1 MGLDIVEYVMA
12 VEDAFEVALP
22 DDRLDTV
29 RSPRD
34 FAALVAECVP
44 AADSGP
50 CLSQRAFY
58 RLRWAMLNRAD
69 LPRGAIKPEL
79 VLVDMLPAERPT
91 ELWAAICGELQ
102 LPKPL
107 TLRGRHGVLAFLGMR
122 PTTFGNAVGELVMR
136 YPRRLLKAG
145 EGWTASQ
152 IHAVLAQLLDREQG
166 ISPGSYSVDASYV
179 HDLGMD

>member
-22 DDRLDTV
+22 HNRLETV
-29 RSPRD
+29 RTPRD
-34 FAALVAECVP
+34 FAALVAEFIP

-58 RLRWAMLNRAD
+58 RLRWALLNGTG
-69 LPRGAIKPEL
+69 LPRRAIKSES
-79 VLVDMLPAERPT
+79 VLVDLLPAESPT
-91 ELWAAICGELQ
+91 ELWAAICCELQ

-107 TLRGRHGVLAFLGMR
+107 GLRGRHGVLAFLGMR
-122 PTTFGNAVGELVMR
+122 PTTFANAAGELMMR
-136 YPRRLLKAG
+136 YPRRLLRAG